1 VANTAGSPAKD
12 ALAPGTP
19 GTPPTSGASKGP
31 VLVLP
36 PPPPGYKST
45 YSTHKALAPEES
57 KSGEKTLAPTAAP
70 GAAPSGP
77 AKLGRRVA
85 LVIGNANYSVS
96 PLKNP
101 VNDAEA
107 LANVLLTELKF
118 EKVMLRTDVTFEGFR
133 TALREFSRESMG
145 AGLGLIYFA
154 GHGTEVGGKNFLIP
168 IDASLAKVTDLD
180 VEAIPLEIVVSQ
192 LSGVGKL
199 KLVILDACRNNVFSL
214 AGAGGRRPRGR
225 GLSSFDSTD
234 ENTLVWYAAKDGTTA
249 DDGTGKHSPFTEAL
263 LKHIVTPG
271 LDLYYLLGE
280 VRDDVMSS
288 TGRVQQPHYYG
299 SLGRAKIVLRQ

>member
-1 VANTAGSPAKD
+1 
-12 ALAPGTP
+12 
-19 GTPPTSGASKGP
+19 
-31 VLVLP
+31 
-36 PPPPGYKST
+36 
-45 YSTHKALAPEES
+45 LAPEES

-107 LANVLLTELKF
+107 LAKVLLTELKF